1 MALTWQARA
10 SVADTIALGSSLKI
24 AWTSTMSW
32 IWGVPG
38 GGSEYF
44 CMMLHSCSIASIAFF
59 LALTHITLASPPT
72 QTLQARADPDNTVL
86 IRGREEFCL
95 IVPKDLNTDIGES
108 EQPGGT
114 TVYCSSAAK
123 YDARQ
128 GLLPSNFWTNVEY
141 VTGFGVN
148 GGRYVQLTGC
158 IDPSTLD
165 RLNSDD
171 DGGQY
176 DSSGGRSGN
185 GNPEGSAC
193 LDYNHYV
200 ELLEPSGSRACIRCC
215 QDPDDCPTS
224 DDEDGCPAVIP
235 GNYYDCD

>member
-1 MALTWQARA
+1 
-10 SVADTIALGSSLKI
+10 
-24 AWTSTMSW
+24 
-32 IWGVPG
+32 
-38 GGSEYF
+38 
-44 CMMLHSCSIASIAFF
+44 MLHSCPSIIGLGSIALI
-59 LALTHITLASPPT
+59 LALTHITLASPPIR
-72 QTLQARADPDNTVL
+72 TLQARADPDNTVL
-86 IRGREEFCL
+86 IRGREEFWCARLLFLRTVKVLTALQPSL
-95 IVPKDLNTDIGES
+95 IVPKDAITDIGES

-123 YDARQ
+123 YDSRQ

-158 IDPSTLD
+158 IDPSNLD
-165 RLNSDD
+165 RLNSND

-235 GNYYDCD
+235 GNYYDCE